1 MGIPTSIGNS
11 LPAIIITKSA
21 SPAINPNDAA
31 VPAGSPPIGAVASAS
46 NEALSAD
53 QIPTDTLLAYTM
65 PPVVTTDTPAT
76 LADIPTVLTDKTTVL
91 DLSQTAPTQTMF
103 GIKQFNLPDIQL
115 DKSNLM
121 VLQNTNQ
128 TYLQRYTLDNQSQLT
143 VKPDSPTG
151 STSGMSWTD
160 VSVANNS
167 SANVIASGSGNLN
180 FNGTNTSTG
189 GTITLNTNSNNAV
202 SFHIS
207 SNGKDNAST
216 NATNQ
221 LSLTTQGGNDQI
233 NLGKTLSNG
242 TFTQTNLQG
251 LSGTINTGAGNDVVT
266 LSALDDANTNLIIDG
281 GDGKDTVVATGSDK
295 DWKLAAI
302 MVDDDGNT
310 VSTVENQNTK
320 ALYQLK
326 NIEEFRF
333 ASGGG
338 LSLTDKPLREIKGP
352 GEVVKNPT
360 TPEEIANDPRP
371 LTLVNGQAVLTNE
384 VNYIS
389 QINPVFGET
398 SQQTLQ
404 RILNDAPP
412 PPTARPGWIPK
423 LKGLQPGQGPS
434 TYVPQYVL
442 ARTYTP
448 EQKQNIIDASLAADT
463 DGQFTPESLGKMLNE
478 FPEEWDPADTEP
490 PPSGLPVIVG
500 KVTHSYEIPGRL
512 IDNPQEVFTPRRENS
527 TFAQKDMPL
536 FGMMGGP
543 EKPTII
549 TGKTPQE
556 ARQNFNA
563 FKKTNPNA
571 PYSVKYSNGTTL
583 PDIARD
589 SAIFWGSPDKLSDK
603 NRGPLYSVF
612 DLNLDGQV
620 GSDTPGE
627 KSSNNI
633 ESQLYYLS
641 MDQADGTIDGAFSN
655 VGEAVVEGSMYSQ
668 NREAFTSG
676 LPVNRRTDIEQLATK
691 LNNGKPIE
699 SSDKFLPLL
708 ASGKYGPTEF
718 IPMGETP
725 GRANQF
731 AKAVSKDQNLGN
743 VLISTFP
750 GLMTLMHQEK
760 LPNGLQNIMNLT
772 DALSQELTLTP
783 ATKTKLLADL
793 SNVVDLLDVEES
805 LAVIDLLRSIE
816 NKP

>member
-527 TFAQKDMPL
+527 TSAQKDMPL

-543 EKPTII
+543 EEKGFKLRMVKELASFSNLLSSITPNEVQSRKPQII
-549 TGKTPQE
+549 AAAKKAGEIGRQEGFTLASSLWDHFFGGSGKPVKFDIKPYKE
-556 ARQNFNA
+556 ALFEMPRFGQGLGTVKYYWEQA
-563 FKKTNPNA
+563 LT
-571 PYSVKYSNGTTL
+571 SVKHTGEQQGYKDEISK
-583 PDIARD
+583 
-589 SAIFWGSPDKLSDK
+589 W
-603 NRGPLYSVF
+603 V
-612 DLNLDGQV
+612 LNNAVTV
-620 GSDTPGE
+620 GSSIPLAKILGKKDYWSAAST
-627 KSSNNI
+627 N
-633 ESQLYYLS
+633 YLVY
-641 MDQADGTIDGAFSN
+641 G
-655 VGEAVVEGSMYSQ
+655 GSC
-668 NREAFTSG
+668 
-676 LPVNRRTDIEQLATK
+676 I
-691 LNNGKPIE
+691 GKFKN
-699 SSDKFLPLL
+699 S
-708 ASGKYGPTEF
+708 
-718 IPMGETP
+718 
-725 GRANQF
+725 
-731 AKAVSKDQNLGN
+731 
-743 VLISTFP
+743 
-750 GLMTLMHQEK
+750 
-760 LPNGLQNIMNLT
+760 
-772 DALSQELTLTP
+772 
-783 ATKTKLLADL
+783 
-793 SNVVDLLDVEES
+793 
-805 LAVIDLLRSIE
+805 
-816 NKP
+816 